1 MTLSYIALFAWT
13 FVVLFPLYWL
23 AVTALKTPLEVNG
36 GPFYI
41 PWRDF
46 QPTLD
51 SWHYIFF
58 DLREDPVSPAKC
70 SARCP
75 CSVILYATSRRN
87 SAFNGS
93 MVRKTSPTGAR

>member
-1 MTLSYIALFAWT
+1 MAIIRRRGGSVSTTSISFPSMTLSYIALFAWT

-23 AVTALKTPLEVNG
+23 AVTALKTPPEVTA

-46 QPTLD
+46 QPTLG

-58 DLREDPVSPAKC
+58 ALPEDTFPPYTTT
-70 SARCP
+70 
-75 CSVILYATSRRN
+75 SVVALTR
-87 SAFNGS
+87 
-93 MVRKTSPTGAR
+93 TPL